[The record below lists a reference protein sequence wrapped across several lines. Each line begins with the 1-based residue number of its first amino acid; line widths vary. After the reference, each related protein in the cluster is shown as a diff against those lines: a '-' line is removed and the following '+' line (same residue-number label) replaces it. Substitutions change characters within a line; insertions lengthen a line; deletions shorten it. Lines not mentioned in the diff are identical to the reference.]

1 VFSIII
7 YAHIIYN
14 INMYFP
20 LLELEVTQLDLVTVS
35 FLIAMYVLI
44 KRVIGQ
50 CKTLKSQIRIAE
62 EEVERASQI

>member
-1 VFSIII
+1 
-7 YAHIIYN
+7 
-14 INMYFP
+14 MYFP